1 MVGGVVCSI
10 IMSPFLA
17 GLAVSIGVPI
27 LLCYVYGVVP
37 IALCRSEG
45 MPEKRIKIS
54 KILILVG
61 KNLLK
66 DCGKTVLDQ
75 TYTYFGFSLWGSQN
89 IRTVFN

>member
-1 MVGGVVCSI
+1 MSVFFIIGGNKTKRNIAVVGGVVCSI

-45 MPEKRIKIS
+45 MYEKQIKVS
-54 KILILVG
+54 KIRYYVA
-61 KNLLK
+61 K
-66 DCGKTVLDQ
+66 DLFV
-75 TYTYFGFSLWGSQN
+75 N
-89 IRTVFN
+89 

>member
-45 MPEKRIKIS
+45 TYLQFTNHLKLNRFSKITYFMGEIFDIKITAQQ
-54 KILILVG
+54 KVCFAEIF
-61 KNLLK
+61 
-66 DCGKTVLDQ
+66 DDM
-75 TYTYFGFSLWGSQN
+75 
-89 IRTVFN
+89 

>member
-1 MVGGVVCSI
+1 MPSFIIVDNLNLRLFILGGNKTKRNIAVVGGVVCSI

-45 MPEKRIKIS
+45 TYY
-54 KILILVG
+54 
-61 KNLLK
+61 NL
-66 DCGKTVLDQ
+66 Q
-75 TYTYFGFSLWGSQN
+75 T
-89 IRTVFN
+89 I

>member
-1 MVGGVVCSI
+1 
-10 IMSPFLA
+10 MSPFLA

-66 DCGKTVLDQ
+66 DCVKTVLDQ
-75 TYTYFGFSLWGSQN
+75 TYILDSPYGEVKTSMPTAFAGQNGF
-89 IRTVFN
+89 